1 MNVLT
6 EWLNDMF
13 QEVDPKSF
21 YRVIFPKGELEQ
33 AGQYVR
39 GKYNGIIVA
48 VTGRKKAN
56 GKAEVKRYTLTD
68 DLDVLDTVTAS
79 DDFCLCSP
87 LSYIG
92 KSRTADHARNLYA
105 IAVDV
110 DHLKVDRGGSRA
122 LGLINLWERHI
133 GDLKRVPRPTFI
145 VSSGSGLHLYYVLD
159 HPVPLFRDTVIDLQ
173 EYKRELTRIIWHDT
187 IVDIKNASEV
197 QYEGIYQGFR
207 MPGTI
212 TKKGERAVAFR
223 TGDRVSIDYLN
234 QFVGDVYKVR
244 HFTYKSNVR
253 LSEAAEKYPDW
264 YEKRIVRGEKKRG
277 SWAVSRNLYD
287 WWLRQIRTGATV
299 GHRYYCMM
307 TLAIYARKCSLYDE
321 KKNPEPVTRDELESD
336 CYGLV
341 ELFDEMTISDDNH
354 FDNGDVLDALEAYD
368 DRWITFPRKSI
379 EYRSGIRIEQNRRNG
394 RDQRTHL
401 KLARFAQTLSDPDGE
416 WRKKGGR
423 KSKQEEVTEWRLHH
437 PEGSKADCVRDTG
450 LSRSTVHR
458 HWEPS
463 SGDQFLPY
471 SPERHKLLSEDDYD
485 AIRREYDANQRV
497 IDQYYKD
504 NDLKPSENV

>member
-1 MNVLT
+1 M
-6 EWLNDMF
+6 
-13 QEVDPKSF
+13 
-21 YRVIFPKGELEQ
+21 
-33 AGQYVR
+33 
-39 GKYNGIIVA
+39 
-48 VTGRKKAN
+48 
-56 GKAEVKRYTLTD
+56 
-68 DLDVLDTVTAS
+68 
-79 DDFCLCSP
+79 
-87 LSYIG
+87 
-92 KSRTADHARNLYA
+92 
-105 IAVDV
+105 DV
-110 DHLKVDRGGSRA
+110 DHVRTDRNGSRA
-122 LGLINLWERHI
+122 IGLINLWERHI
-133 GDLKRVPRPTFI
+133 GDVKRLPRPTFI

-173 EYKRELTRIIWHDT
+173 EYKRELTRLIWHDT
-187 IVDIKNASEV
+187 IVDIRNASEV

-207 MPGTI
+207 IPGTI

-223 TGDRVSIDYLN
+223 TGDRVSVDYLN
-234 QFVGDVYKVR
+234 GFVRDIYKVR

-264 YEKRIVRGEKKRG
+264 YEKRIVKGEKKRG
-277 SWAVSRNLYD
+277 QWAVNRALYD
-287 WWLRQIRTGATV
+287 WWLNQIRTGATV

-321 KKNPEPVTRDELESD
+321 KKNPEPVTRDELSRD
-336 CYGLV
+336 CFGLV
-341 ELFDEMTISDDNH
+341 DQFESLTDSDDNH

-368 DRWITFPRKSI
+368 DRWITFPRTSI
-379 EYRSGIRIEQNRRNG
+379 EYRSGIRIDPNRRNG

-423 KSKQEEVTEWRLHH
+423 KSKREEVTEWRLHH
-437 PEGSKADCVRDTG
+437 PEGSKADCIRDTG
-450 LSRSTVHR
+450 LSKPTVYK
-458 HWEPS
+458 HWEQS

>member
-13 QEVDPKSF
+13 NQVTPKTF
-21 YRVIFPKGELEQ
+21 YREIFPKGELEE

-68 DLDVLDTVTAS
+68 DLDALDTVTAS

-110 DHLKVDRGGSRA
+110 DHVKVDRNGTRA
-122 LGLINLWERHI
+122 LGLMNLWERHI
-133 GDLKRVPRPTFI
+133 GDVKRLPRPTFI
-145 VSSGSGLHLYYVLD
+145 VSSGSGIHLYYVLD

-173 EYKRELTRIIWHDT
+173 EYKRELTRLIWHDA
-187 IVDIKNASEV
+187 IVDIKSASEI
-197 QYEGIYQGFR
+197 QYEGIFQGFR

-223 TGDRVSIDYLN
+223 TGDKVSIDYLN
-234 QFVGDVYKVR
+234 GFVRDMYKVR
-244 HFTYKSNVR
+244 HFTYKSSVR
-253 LSEAAEKYPDW
+253 LAEAAEKYPDW

-277 SWAVSRNLYD
+277 QWAVNRALYD
-287 WWLRQIRTGATV
+287 WWLEQIKTGATV
-299 GHRYYCMM
+299 GHRYYCVM

-321 KKNPEPVTRDELESD
+321 KKNPDPVTRDELARD
-336 CYGLV
+336 CFGLV
-341 ELFDEMTISDDNH
+341 EQFDRLTNSEDNH
-354 FDNGDVLDALEAYD
+354 FDNGDVIDALEAFD
-368 DRWITFPRKSI
+368 DRWITFPRNSI
-379 EYRSGIRIEQNRRNG
+379 EYRSGIRIEPNKRNRR
-394 RDQRTHL
+394 DQLTHL
-401 KLARFAQTLSDPDGE
+401 KIARATQAIIDPDGK
-416 WRKKGGR
+416 WREHNGR
-423 KSKQEEVTEWRLHH
+423 KSKEEEVLDWRVRH
-437 PEGSKADCVRDTG
+437 PEGSKADCIRDTG
-450 LSRSTVHR
+450 LSKPTVYK
-458 HWEPS
+458 HWS
-463 SGDQFLPY
+463 RDHILPY
-471 SPERHKLLSEDDYD
+471 SPESHPLLTEDNYN
-485 AIRREYDANQRV
+485 AIRCEYDANQRI

-504 NDLKPSENV
+504 NDLKPSESV